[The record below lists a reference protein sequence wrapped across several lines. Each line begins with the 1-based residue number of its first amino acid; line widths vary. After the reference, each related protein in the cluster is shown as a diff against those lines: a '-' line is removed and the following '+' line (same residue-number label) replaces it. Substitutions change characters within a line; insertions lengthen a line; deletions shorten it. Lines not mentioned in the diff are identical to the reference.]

1 MAESAGVL
9 HKAPMLTALFRDAR
23 GAERGYQAALSAGYA
38 AEEINVLMTDETRER
53 YLARSGTTTPL
64 GDKAAAPAP
73 EASKRAEILGG
84 PVGGTVGTVA
94 PVIAAVGA
102 ALLLP
107 GLGLVAAGPIA
118 IALTA
123 AGTAGLA
130 TGLLGAFTEWGIP
143 SDRAERYEHG
153 LREGGIVLGLE
164 PKSAEERGALAR
176 QWGTSGGELIAT

>member
-1 MAESAGVL
+1 M
-9 HKAPMLTALFRDAR
+9 
-23 GAERGYQAALSAGYA
+23 
-38 AEEINVLMTDETRER
+38 
-53 YLARSGTTTPL
+53 
-64 GDKAAAPAP
+64 
-73 EASKRAEILGG
+73 
-84 PVGGTVGTVA
+84 
-94 PVIAAVGA
+94 
-102 ALLLP
+102 
-107 GLGLVAAGPIA
+107 AAGPIA

-164 PKSAEERGALAR
+164 PKSAEERSALAR